1 MRIRLDVDG
10 TVHDV
15 DVHPGETLMEVLRRL
30 GHTSVKNGCDHGD
43 CGSCTVLLDG
53 RAVTSC
59 LLFAAQA
66 DGRPIATAEGL
77 ATSAGLAPLQQ
88 AFLDAGAV
96 QCGFCIPGM
105 LMAAGELLDRDP
117 APTDDAIRV
126 ALAGNLCRCTGYVK
140 QIQAV
145 HEAAAATREGAGD
158 G

>member
-43 CGSCTVLLDG
+43 CGACTVLLDG

-66 DGRPIATAEGL
+66 DGRPIVTAEGL
-77 ATSAGLAPLQQ
+77 ATSAGLSPLQQ

-105 LMAAGELLDRDP
+105 LMAAKELLDRDP

-145 HEAAAATREGAGD
+145 HEAAAATRAGAGD

>member
-43 CGSCTVLLDG
+43 CGTCTVLLDG

-96 QCGFCIPGM
+96 QCGYCIPGM
-105 LMAAGELLDRDP
+105 LMAARELLDRDP

-145 HEAAAATREGAGD
+145 RDAAAATREGAGD

>member
-43 CGSCTVLLDG
+43 CGTCTVLLDG

-66 DGRPIATAEGL
+66 DGRLIVTAEGL
-77 ATSAGLAPLQQ
+77 ATSAGLSPLQQ

-105 LMAAGELLDRDP
+105 LMAAKELLDRDP

-145 HEAAAATREGAGD
+145 HEAAAATRAGAGH